1 MLECARASSPG
12 RLALQEI
19 AGFLVGLFATLPYVI
34 HQHYGNGSYITAMHD
49 AGGAKAR
56 SSQRGGQS
64 AEGSCIVL

>member
-1 MLECARASSPG
+1 MLECARASSAASHF
-12 RLALQEI
+12 RKI